1 MLLICPRARLKIISN
16 IMRIELLLDEPNGPG
31 LQNNRF
37 PPSIHACG
45 EILNVQDAETYE
57 FHVCSRG
64 CIHWWGYQK
73 HASQHLKRCE
83 GCANCQCP
91 HCHSERYMLPSGG
104 RSRVRED
111 QNVEPAR
118 KCWFFFDVFHHMF
131 MDEEWVASVDDCRKH
146 KRSAFHQ
153 TPEDTRLDNALM
165 RTASIP
171 LRY

>member
-1 MLLICPRARLKIISN
+1 
-16 IMRIELLLDEPNGPG
+16 MRIELLLDEPNGPG

-83 GCANCQCP
+83 GCANCQYP
-91 HCHSERYMLPSGG
+91 HCHSERCMLPSGG